1 MLSSA
6 FDIAFTPDATTLVVL
21 TVTRQVQVV
30 DLVAGEVRGT
40 VDLPGDGELGVIE
53 FHIHSLTTEDES
65 VTVPLLAISSDSK
78 WIAVTVN
85 KSIHVI
91 SLASLKVGFT

>member
-1 MLSSA
+1 M
-6 FDIAFTPDATTLVVL
+6 
-21 TVTRQVQVV
+21 VT
-30 DLVAGEVRGT
+30 
-40 VDLPGDGELGVIE
+40 
-53 FHIHSLTTEDES
+53 DES

-91 SLASLKVGFT
+91 SLASLKVELQKRLHRFGLTILQVTDTLPGLEAQHTAITFLPAPRASVLAVAVTDRAVC